1 MPVPLTHHAPK
12 HPPHDPAIPCPLLS
26 VRPRAS
32 THPRPRDAVHNLPW
46 SITEELLQ
54 EHMAAAGQVES
65 VTVMRYQN
73 GRSKGCAIVK
83 YVTPEEAQHAITA
96 LNDVE
101 VDGRRL
107 LVREDREGPE
117 GPAPGTKPAS
127 PRAPR
132 GGMGGGS
139 ASPRG
144 GRGGSRGGARSGG
157 GGGGEGAASPRTRQT
172 PSENAVYVGNLPW
185 SVTWANLKDM
195 FSPYG
200 ATYAGA
206 CIFTHGAARQLCA
219 DAAGGSL
226 PARAFHLLFLS
237 SHITTRPHTLS
248 VSDIK
253 MDKSNRSKGWGIV
266 KFSTL
271 EEAQAAI
278 AGMNGSDCEGRAM
291 EVRLDKGAV
300 TREEG
305 EAY

>member
-1 MPVPLTHHAPK
+1 
-12 HPPHDPAIPCPLLS
+12 
-26 VRPRAS
+26 
-32 THPRPRDAVHNLPW
+32 
-46 SITEELLQ
+46 
-54 EHMAAAGQVES
+54 MAAAGQVES

-206 CIFTHGAARQLCA
+206 CVCVSFTYGAARQLC
-219 DAAGGSL
+219 AAGGSL
-226 PARAFHLLFLS
+226 PARAFISFLS
-237 SHITTRPHTLS
+237 SHITTRMRTLFVFRYQDGQVQPQQGVGHCQVQHPGGGPGGHCGHEWQRLRGAGNGGS
-248 VSDIK
+248 AGQRRRFQGGGGDVLEPFRRLSASDGQCVI
-253 MDKSNRSKGWGIV
+253 II
-266 KFSTL
+266 FF
-271 EEAQAAI
+271 
-278 AGMNGSDCEGRAM
+278 
-291 EVRLDKGAV
+291 
-300 TREEG
+300 TRIE
-305 EAY
+305 